1 MARARGTRG
10 SSNVGPASAMAAW
23 NSSAAVAGSAASS
36 HCSPARMWASARDM
50 FSGAAW
56 TGSVACT
63 ARRLMRTAARLW
75 LPVRAALTSIASN
88 SSPKSTTTSP
98 NLPAE
103 ASNNPGL
110 FPFYRLLLPAGALE
124 RVPEATAQRV
134 PDLIVQQVVDRQ
146 RRSLQQPGLQVG
158 RHPRLAGQHRFQ
170 PQRRSVPRHRG
181 AELLTLLVRG
191 LHGLGQRHSAARG
204 PAGRHSASRHSA
216 G

>member
-23 NSSAAVAGSAASS
+23 NSSADVAGSSASS

-50 FSGAAW
+50 FSGAFSGAVW

-88 SSPKSTTTSP
+88 SSPESTTTSP

-103 ASNNPGL
+103 ASDNPGL
-110 FPFYRLLLPAGALE
+110 FPFYRLLLPAGTLK

-146 RRSLQQPGLQVG
+146 RRSLQQPGLQ
-158 RHPRLAGQHRFQ
+158 
-170 PQRRSVPRHRG
+170 
-181 AELLTLLVRG
+181 
-191 LHGLGQRHSAARG
+191 
-204 PAGRHSASRHSA
+204 
-216 G
+216 